1 MGEKTEKA
9 TPKKLQDARKK
20 GQVAKA
26 QDLPSAWTFLA
37 SFGATIVLV
46 NVLYHQMGDFLQ
58 GLFGAINNGELDTT
72 IAVGFKQSIYIIF
85 LASIPIAAF
94 TTMVGVIVTFL
105 ITGPVFTFEVF
116 KLDMKKFNPVENLK
130 QKFKLKT
137 LIELIKSMIK
147 IGIATYIVYDI
158 IYKSL
163 PVLITTVKMPITS
176 SLIVFNHFLIEA
188 VAKLWFLFIV
198 IAVMDFVYQI
208 QDFQK
213 QMKMEKF
220 EVKQE
225 YKNTEGDPQIKSK
238 RKQIAQEI
246 AYQEGPAGAVKKAQA
261 VVTNPTHL
269 AIVLAYDQEVDAA
282 PYILYMGKDKMA
294 EHVIKL
300 AEEYNVPVMR
310 NVGLARD
317 LWERGEIYQYVPED
331 TYEAIAEVIRW
342 IRSLND
348 QYVTASEPEE

>member
-37 SFGATIVLV
+37 SFGATIVLI
-46 NVLYHQMGDFLQ
+46 NFLYHQVGDFLK
-58 GLFGAINNGELDTT
+58 GLFGAINNGNLDVTV
-72 IAVGFKQSIYIIF
+72 ASGFLKAIYIIF

-94 TTMVGVIVTFL
+94 TTFVGVIVTFL

-116 KLDMKKFNPVENLK
+116 KFDIKKFNPVENLK

-137 LIELIKSMIK
+137 LIELLKSLLK
-147 IGIATYIVYDI
+147 IGVATYIVYDI
-158 IYKSL
+158 IYQSL
-163 PVLITTVKMPITS
+163 PVLITTVKMPIS
-176 SLIVFNHFLIEA
+176 SALLVFNHFLVEA
-188 VAKLWFLFIV
+188 VFKLWFLFIV
-198 IAVMDFVYQI
+198 IAVMDYIYQI

-246 AYQEGPAGAVKKAQA
+246 AYQEGPAGALRKAQA

-269 AIVLAYDQEVDAA
+269 AIVLAYDQEIDAA
-282 PYILYMGKDKMA
+282 PYILFMGKDKMA
-294 EHVIKL
+294 EQVIKL
-300 AEEYNVPVMR
+300 AQEYNVPVMR

-342 IRSLND
+342 VRSLND
-348 QYVTASEPEE
+348 EYANTSSEI